1 MRGSKSWW
9 RIEIKSLKE
18 KEWLVCIIRLL
29 KGEGRYQRKAFE
41 ENFSQGDTIFGDN
54 CEPIELARWNI
65 EDKEE
70 AEATLAKYQCEYNYG
85 ELQNTYYVTEYG
97 LEYCDCDED
106 GEWEA
111 GSDFDL
117 AEETTKK

>member
-1 MRGSKSWW
+1 MYHT
-9 RIEIKSLKE
+9 
-18 KEWLVCIIRLL
+18 IRLL
-29 KGEGRYQRKAFE
+29 KGEGLYPRKAFE

-106 GEWEA
+106 GELVH